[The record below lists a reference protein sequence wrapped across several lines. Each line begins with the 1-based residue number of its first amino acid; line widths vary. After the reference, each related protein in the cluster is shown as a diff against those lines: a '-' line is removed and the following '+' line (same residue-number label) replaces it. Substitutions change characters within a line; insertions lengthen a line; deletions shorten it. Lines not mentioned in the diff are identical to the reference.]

1 MVRAASARATSRR
14 CSRRSSAS
22 RPSAEIFN
30 ARDLLQ
36 APVRQASSLEQ
47 IEHRPWPVPK
57 RPWVMGQTWDD
68 LLFVHYRVPAVQLRP
83 LVPDRL
89 ELQEHAG
96 SAWLG
101 VTPFVITGLRA
112 RGLLP
117 LPFAS
122 SFRELNVRTYVTH
135 GGKPGIWFFSLDASS
150 QVAVEAA
157 RRLYRLP
164 YFLADISVRRRGDE
178 ILYDCS
184 RGSGKAFAAAYRA
197 DGAVF
202 NPEPGSLEGF
212 LTERYCLYAEHEGE
226 LYRADIHHRPW
237 PLQPAKARVD
247 LNTMPPVKVPQDD
260 PLVHFSAR
268 QDVVIWPLERA

>member
-1 MVRAASARATSRR
+1 MARAASARAISRR

-36 APVRQASSLEQ
+36 APVRQASSLEH

-68 LLFVHYRVPAVQLRP
+68 LLFLHYRVPAGQVRP
-83 LVPDRL
+83 LVPAGL
-89 ELQEHAG
+89 ELQEHSG

-117 LPFAS
+117 LPLAS
-122 SFRELNVRTYVTH
+122 SFRELNVRTYVTR

-150 QVAVEAA
+150 QLAVGAA
-157 RRLYRLP
+157 RR
-164 YFLADISVRRRGDE
+164 
-178 ILYDCS
+178 
-184 RGSGKAFAAAYRA
+184 
-197 DGAVF
+197 
-202 NPEPGSLEGF
+202 
-212 LTERYCLYAEHEGE
+212 LYAEHEGE
-226 LYRADIHHRPW
+226 LYSADIHHRPW
-237 PLQPAKARVD
+237 PLQPAEARID
-247 LNTMPPVKVPQDD
+247 LNTMPPLKLD
-260 PLVHFSAR
+260 PPEQPLAHYSAR
-268 QDVVIWPLERA
+268 QDAVTWPLERA